1 MLCCCCSGGSNLT
14 VTTISATQARLS
26 LGETLLAAVALY
38 LVAAKL
44 WLSLVNFP
52 IADEAYYWMWGQHLA
67 LSYFD
72 HPPLH
77 GWLQG
82 LSHLVFGRSTFAL
95 RWPTVAT
102 FLGTAWIL
110 LDVARRIAGEKWR
123 VVFLKSLVVYLASPL
138 FGIFGSVVFHDYL
151 MVFLVIA
158 SGYLFTRYFVDV
170 EAGGVGHRG
179 HLFGAAAL
187 LGLAA
192 LTKYNGGLLGF
203 AVLGAILIRP
213 RLRPLLLRPDLY
225 LAALLAIAMQTPVLI
240 YTLQTDFAS
249 FRFHLTDRFHGEFT
263 GLNWRKLQSAT
274 INVVGMLSPFFFVPL
289 LRFLLSWKLVAFE
302 RPARVTALLL
312 FLLSTLPLVYYANLG
327 TILPWWNIV
336 AFTLVLPFAGRHID
350 RVTLTLHAL
359 YGIILT
365 TFFVVSFTIV
375 PVLVLF
381 GGKTTPE
388 TEHAFG
394 WSDIGRTV
402 LESSAKYKTDFLVTN
417 RYQTASQLAF
427 ELDDPN
433 VLALSSR
440 RDGFDDW
447 FDLPSRA
454 GQDAI
459 VLIDGQDDTETY
471 KRYFANLTEIGTYTA
486 APLGYPVLT
495 YTIYLGEDFIAAPPD

>member
-1 MLCCCCSGGSNLT
+1 MLPAFRGFELT
-14 VTTISATQARLS
+14 DSTISATQARLS
-26 LGETLLAAVALY
+26 LGETLLVAVAVY

-44 WLSLVNFP
+44 WLGLMNFP
-52 IADEAYYWMWGQHLA
+52 IADEAYYWMWGQHLSW
-67 LSYFD
+67 SYFD

-82 LSHLVFGRSTFAL
+82 LMHLLFGRSTFAL
-95 RWPTVAT
+95 RLPTIAT

-110 LDVARRIAGEKWR
+110 QDVARRIAGDKWR

-158 SGYLFTRYFVDV
+158 SGYLFMRYFVDV
-170 EAGGVGHRG
+170 ETGGAGHRG

-192 LTKYNGGLLGF
+192 LTKYNGALLGF
-203 AVLGAILIRP
+203 AVLGAILVRP
-213 RLRPLLLRPDLY
+213 RLRPLLLRLDVY
-225 LAALLAIAMQTPVLI
+225 LAALLAIAIQTPVLI
-240 YTLQTDFAS
+240 YAVQTDFAT
-249 FRFHLTDRFHGEFT
+249 FRFHLDERFNGEFT
-263 GLNWRKLQSAT
+263 GLNWRRMQSAS
-274 INVVGMLSPFFFVPL
+274 INVITILSPFFLVPL
-289 LRFLLSWKLVAFE
+289 VRFLLSWKLVPFE
-302 RPARVTALLL
+302 RPARVMALLL
-312 FLLSTLPLVYYANLG
+312 FLMSTLPLLYYANLG

-350 RVTLTLHAL
+350 RLTISLHAL
-359 YGIILT
+359 YGMILT
-365 TFFVVSFTIV
+365 TFFAVSFTIV
-375 PVLVLF
+375 PVLMLF
-381 GGKTTPE
+381 GGKPGQE

-394 WSDIGRTV
+394 WTDIGRAV
-402 LESSAKYKTDFLVTN
+402 LESSAKYNTDFLVTN

-427 ELDDPN
+427 ELDNPD

-440 RDGFDDW
+440 RDAFDDW
-447 FDLPSRA
+447 YDLTSRA

-459 VLIDGQDDTETY
+459 VLIDGRDDTETY
-471 KRYFANLTEIGTYTA
+471 KRHFASLTEIGSYTA